1 MSRALAVVHPEFETP
16 LHYTWAFP
24 GSPVQVQLALDV
36 VERMQNHTGEH
47 GLLWGTFAGHTTEIR
62 DFTAISGFD
71 RPSVSAVS
79 EAIPSSRKA
88 EALGYYRI
96 QREGT
101 LHLNEDDLA
110 LAEVLFPL
118 PHQVFLLI
126 QPSETGP
133 ATATFFFWDE
143 GRMCGDFPF
152 LEFPWDATLLAAAER
167 QKLLALQ
174 KKSAATP
181 RPADVADQADSI
193 PPIRRAAK
201 SKSASIGFM
210 AVLFLASSLVTVL
223 ALRFLSLKSRELN
236 PLPAASPLPEA
247 SAKQIPLGLQA
258 ERQNGD
264 LKLTWNRDS
273 AVVRSAASGLLSIE
287 DGEERYAIQLGSA
300 QIRNASILYAPKSER
315 IQVQLTVQGQDP
327 ISESVIVIL
336 PKSGNSHVQ
345 TFATA
350 SKEVPA
356 TPVSATK
363 PLPSAPSAPPPSNV
377 TQPQPDMTPVH
388 APTKPFALPPVQQES
403 ASSTS
408 TNLPDAPPAVGS
420 QTAISTNI
428 ASSLVSPAIA
438 PPPLPAKPAPPLPA
452 TAAQQSQPLPSA
464 PATAP
469 ESQPSAPSSVYYPP
483 AVIASTT
490 PVYPVEFRSMSMPVK
505 LIELKVSI
513 DDKGR
518 MVKAEALPSKAWTP
532 NAMIKSALEA
542 VQRWKFQPARKGSQT
557 IPSEMVLQ
565 FVFKSPQ

>member
-1 MSRALAVVHPEFETP
+1 MSRVLAVAQRESETP

-24 GSPVQVQLALDV
+24 GSPIKVRLALDV
-36 VERMQNHTGEH
+36 VERMQSHSGEH
-47 GLLWGTFAGHTTEIR
+47 GLLWGTSAGQTTEIR
-62 DFTAISGFD
+62 DFNAVPGSGQ
-71 RPSVSAVS
+71 PSVSEVS
-79 EAIPSSRKA
+79 TAIPSSRKA
-88 EALGYYRI
+88 EVLGYYRI
-96 QREGT
+96 HHEGT
-101 LHLNEDDLA
+101 LHLNDADLA
-110 LAEVLFPL
+110 LAQVLFSQPY
-118 PHQVFLLI
+118 QVFLLI

-167 QKLLALQ
+167 QRSEAMQ
-174 KKSAATP
+174 KKSAP
-181 RPADVADQADSI
+181 KPQPVDVVIPADPT
-193 PPIRRAAK
+193 PPKKPAAR
-201 SKSASIGFM
+201 SRSRSLAFM
-210 AVLFLASSLVTVL
+210 ASLFLASTLVTVL

-236 PLPAASPLPEA
+236 SSASPIPEA

-300 QIRNASILYAPKSER
+300 QIRNASILYAPKSDR

-350 SKEVPA
+350 SKVVPA

-363 PLPSAPSAPPPSNV
+363 PLSGAPSAPPPSNV
-377 TQPQPDMTPVH
+377 TPPDMTSAH
-388 APTKPFALPPVQQES
+388 APPKPFALPPVRQER

-408 TNLPDAPPAVGS
+408 TNLPDAPPAVAS
-420 QTAISTNI
+420 QTAVTTNM
-428 ASSLVSPAIA
+428 ASGLVSPAIA

-452 TAAQQSQPLPSA
+452 TSVVQPPPSEPA
-464 PATAP
+464 PVPVP
-469 ESQPSAPSSVYYPP
+469 ESQPSSPSSVYYPP

-490 PVYPVEFRSMSMPVK
+490 PVYPAEFRSMSLPVK
-505 LIELKVSI
+505 LIELKVSL

-518 MVKAEALPSKAWTP
+518 MVKAEALPPKAWTP

-542 VQRWKFQPARKGSQT
+542 VQRWKFQPARKGNQT